1 MKGTVLKV
9 INAWYSPIQRRPRS
23 SPRRNYFGLL
33 WVCLLFLAGCAS
45 NLEPAPRELSYD
57 PTAVEEYRIGPLDGV
72 SVNVWQAPEFSTGGQ
87 VRPDGMITLPLVED
101 VEAAG
106 KTPQELARYIE
117 EQLATFLQD
126 PIVTVTV
133 SGFSGPFDRRIRIVR
148 EGSSGVQAIPFRKE
162 ITLLDLMVEAGG
174 LGPFDRG
181 NNAKL
186 IRSEADGRNVYA
198 LRIGDLL
205 GDAEIDKNVPLLP
218 GDIIVIPE
226 AVF

>member
-1 MKGTVLKV
+1 MILTAFSAVAARYRQIALRARLPFELGIRILLCGAVV
-9 INAWYSPIQRRPRS
+9 
-23 SPRRNYFGLL
+23 GLG
-33 WVCLLFLAGCAS
+33 GCAS
-45 NLEPAPRELSYD
+45 NLEPAPRELPYD
-57 PTAVEEYRIGPLDGV
+57 PTAVEEYRIGPLDGI

-101 VEAAG
+101 VAAAG
-106 KTPQELARYIE
+106 KTPQELARHLE
-117 EQLATFLQD
+117 EELATFLQD

-148 EGSSGVQAIPFRKE
+148 EGSTGVQAIPFRKE

-186 IRSEADGRNVYA
+186 IRSGPDGRSVYR

-205 GDAEIDKNVPLLP
+205 ADAEIDKNVPLLP